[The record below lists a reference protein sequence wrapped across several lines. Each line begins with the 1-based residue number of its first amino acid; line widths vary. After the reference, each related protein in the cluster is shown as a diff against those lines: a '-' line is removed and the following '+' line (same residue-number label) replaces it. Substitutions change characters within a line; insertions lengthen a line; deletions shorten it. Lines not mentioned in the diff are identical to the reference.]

1 MNTVMTAQRALA
13 STAQAASISAMR
25 GATPAARR
33 SWIVRTGRRVAV
45 AALGLGA
52 IAALVIVGGLELL
65 TVRVPSLPA
74 PQGPYQVGSEV
85 FRWTDA
91 RRPEILTAETDDRRQ
106 VVAQAWYPADAAPG
120 RTTAQWPAAG
130 APVPY
135 FEAQGQLPAYLDPY
149 PSFVFRSFNQVDTH
163 AGAST
168 PASTA
173 RPTWPVL
180 VFLPGWGAPRE
191 HYTALCADL
200 ASRGFVV
207 VALSHPYESAI
218 SLLADGHVVGPVNSA
233 TMFGGSMEDMVAIR
247 AADSSFVLDQ
257 LSRLD
262 QVAPGSPL
270 LGHLDLQHVGVVG
283 HSLGGATAV
292 QVVAND
298 ARILAGVNIDGV
310 ITDRLAGLELT
321 RPFLW
326 LQADGTPGEHYRQVR
341 DQLMGGL
348 RDRGEVLVVGGSGHS
363 SFTDLSTY
371 VSPVGRRLL
380 GDDGV
385 APAVNGSGSG
395 ERITSETGD
404 VIAAFVGLPLG
415 TAEGAS
421 LDQALA
427 RHPSIRRQSAVGAAS

>member
-1 MNTVMTAQRALA
+1 
-13 STAQAASISAMR
+13 MR
-25 GATPAARR
+25 EATPARR
-33 SWIVRTGRRVAV
+33 GSWMMRTARRVAV
-45 AALGLGA
+45 AALGLGT
-52 IAALVIVGGLELL
+52 IAALIIAGGLELI
-65 TVRVPSLPA
+65 TTRVPSLPA

-91 RRPEILTAETDDRRQ
+91 QRPEILTAEPDDRRQ
-106 VVAQAWYPADAAPG
+106 VVAQAWYPANAAPG
-120 RTTAQWPAAG
+120 RTAAPWPAPG

-149 PSFVFRSFNQVDTH
+149 PSFVFRSFSRVDTH
-163 AGAST
+163 ARAST

-173 RPTWPVL
+173 RAEWPVL
-180 VFLPGWGAPRE
+180 LFLPGWGSPRE

-200 ASRGFVV
+200 ASRGYAV

-218 SLLADGHVVGPVNSA
+218 SLLADGRAVGPVTSA

-270 LGHLDLQHVGVVG
+270 VGHLDLQHVGVVG

-298 ARILAGVNIDGV
+298 ARVLAGVNIDGV

-326 LQADGTPGEHYRQVR
+326 LQADGTPGEHYQQVQG
-341 DQLMGGL
+341 QLMRGL
-348 RDRGEVLVVGGSGHS
+348 RGRGEVLVVGGSGHS

-371 VSPVGRRLL
+371 LSPVGRRVL

-385 APAVNGSGSG
+385 APAVNGSSSG
-395 ERITSETGD
+395 ERITSETAD
-404 VIAAFVGLPLG
+404 VIAAFAGRPLG
-415 TAEGAS
+415 TSEGAS
-421 LDQALA
+421 FDQALA
-427 RHPSIRRQSAVGAAS
+427 RHPSIRRQSAVGAVS